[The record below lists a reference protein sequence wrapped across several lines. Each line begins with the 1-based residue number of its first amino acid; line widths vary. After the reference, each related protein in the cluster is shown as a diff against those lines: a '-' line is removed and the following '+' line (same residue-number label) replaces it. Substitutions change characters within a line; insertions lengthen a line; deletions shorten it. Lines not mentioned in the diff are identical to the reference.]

1 MQPHGASPNPNVL
14 PNDAAVLPAAASWPG
29 LAAAALTTWMGVHAL
44 RTFLAMVV
52 WNLGEDMPA
61 NVLGLIALGIWA
73 IGFLA
78 WPAARVLGGA
88 RPEMRLGALFAIAYV
103 VNQWVSHPVL
113 TPALG
118 LATVVLWLWLLPA
131 MTVALGRRG
140 ASGAL
145 APGIMLGLA
154 AQVTLQNVLAGL
166 DMPMLRGA
174 GPGLVALV
182 LGAMLWYSLRAA
194 APPEAGEHGSH
205 SDQAGGRGAQAV
217 AGAWPGTGLA
227 ALGPF
232 LAVQMVLLAN
242 PGRVQMLT
250 GLGLTGAS
258 GLILLGLAAG
268 TAAMSWAAPFPAGPV
283 AGLLA
288 AAALAQPSWLRTG
301 GLWLIPVA
309 QVLLGVCL
317 AAALGPSPRS
327 RPGRVYAWTL
337 AGMMLFFILM
347 FLYYSRYAWEALW
360 PVMAALAAVP
370 ALARTATVGT
380 GSKRARAGSALPAA
394 AAMSRTGSALPAAAA
409 IVIVA
414 VVGGAIGLAMYRP
427 APRADGPAPAE
438 LKILNYNI
446 HQAFNYWSV
455 PDPEAV
461 ARVIEASSADLVSLQ
476 EVGRGWNINGGPDL
490 VAWLRR
496 RLPHYY
502 LVYGPV
508 TGDLWGNVILSR
520 YPIRESGWVRY
531 PVRVSAFRRG
541 HVWAS
546 IPTATGD
553 LLFVSTHFSAYE
565 DEAED
570 RVGQAGDAL
579 EFWKQRPR
587 AVIAGDFNAEPDEE
601 PIRRLLAGGLV
612 DVPARHGL
620 GSEFTY
626 SSGQPYQRIDYI
638 FASPDVES
646 LSASIPKTTASDHLP
661 VEARIRLR

>member
-1 MQPHGASPNPNVL
+1 MQPHGASPNPSAS
-14 PNDAAVLPAAASWPG
+14 PNDPAVPPAAAAWPG
-29 LAAAALTTWMGVHAL
+29 LAVAALTTWIGVHAL

-52 WNLGEDMPA
+52 WNIGEDMPA
-61 NVLGLIALGIWA
+61 NTLGLIALGIWA

-88 RPEMRLGALFAIAYV
+88 RPEMRLGTLFAIAYV

-113 TPALG
+113 TPVLG
-118 LATVVLWLWLLPA
+118 PATVVLWLWVLPA
-131 MTVALGRRG
+131 MVVAVGRRG

-145 APGIMLGLA
+145 APGIMMGLA
-154 AQVTLQNVLAGL
+154 AQVALQNVLAGL

-182 LGAMLWYSLRAA
+182 LGAMLWYSLRAVA
-194 APPEAGEHGSH
+194 SPEASEH
-205 SDQAGGRGAQAV
+205 DARAGG
-217 AGAWPGTGLA
+217 GAWPGAGLA

-232 LAVQMVLLAN
+232 LVIQMVLLAN

-250 GLGLTGAS
+250 GLGLTGSSAV
-258 GLILLGLAAG
+258 ILLGLAAG
-268 TAAMSWAAPFPAGPV
+268 AAAMSWAAPFPVGPV

-288 AAALAQPSWLRTG
+288 AAALAQPSWLPSG
-301 GLWLIPVA
+301 GIWLIPLA
-309 QVLLGVCL
+309 QVLLGACL
-317 AAALGPSPRS
+317 AAALGPSPRG

-347 FLYYSRYAWEALW
+347 FLYYSKYTWEAMW
-360 PVMAALAAVP
+360 PVMTALAAVP
-370 ALARTATVGT
+370 AFARTAAAGT
-380 GSKRARAGSALPAA
+380 GAERSSAGTSAGAAVLRAGSAL
-394 AAMSRTGSALPAAAA
+394 SAVAA

-438 LKILNYNI
+438 LKILNYNV

-461 ARVIEASSADLVSLQ
+461 ARVIEASGADLVSLQ

-496 RLPHYY
+496 RLPHYHV
-502 LVYGPV
+502 VYGPMN
-508 TGDLWGNVILSR
+508 GDLWGNAILSR

-531 PVRVSAFRRG
+531 PVRVSAFQRG
-541 HVWAS
+541 HVWAL
-546 IPTATGD
+546 IPTAAGD

-570 RVGQAGDAL
+570 RVGQAGDLL

-587 AVIAGDFNAEPDEE
+587 AIIAGDFNAEPDEE
-601 PIRRLLAGGLV
+601 PVRRLLAGGLA

-620 GSEFTY
+620 GTAFTF
-626 SSGQPYQRIDYI
+626 SSGNPYQRIDYI

-646 LSASIPKTTASDHLP
+646 LSASIPRTTASDHLP